1 VPGHDIITIGASA
14 GGVETLISLVRGLPF
29 NLPAAIF
36 VVVHFPPHSSSLLP
50 DILNSNSSLPAGH
63 AQHGELIQ
71 TGRIY
76 VATSDYHLLVRRG
89 AIHIVRGPRENH
101 CRPAIDPLFRSAALA
116 YGPRVIGVILS
127 GTLGDG
133 TAGLFAVKEQGGI
146 AIVQDPQDALF
157 PEMPRNAM
165 SYVQCDYVVPVADLA
180 DLLIR
185 LSHEPVEEIS
195 MVSNDMEKES
205 AVAEIDLAAIENQ
218 EKPGVPSTFACPDC
232 GDTLWEL
239 QDGELLRFRCRTGHA
254 FSSESLLAVQ
264 NEALE
269 GALWAALRGLEENA
283 ALAQRVAAR
292 TRASR
297 LDLAADKLEQQ
308 AKKAQEQA
316 AIIRQLLLSSQAVQ
330 DEKTPLET
338 NREKNRAGD

>member
-1 VPGHDIITIGASA
+1 MPGHDIITIGASA

-29 NLPAAIF
+29 NLPAAVF
-36 VVVHFPPHSSSLLP
+36 VVVHFPPHSPSLLP
-50 DILNSNSSLPAGH
+50 DILNRNGSLPAGH

-76 VATSDYHLLVRRG
+76 VATPDYHLLVRRG

-157 PEMPRNAM
+157 PEMPHNAM
-165 SYVQCDYVVPVADLA
+165 FYVQCDYVVPLADLA
-180 DLLIR
+180 DLLVR

-195 MVSNDMEKES
+195 MVSSDMEKES
-205 AVAEIDLAAIENQ
+205 AVAEIDMATIENQ
-218 EKPGVPSTFACPDC
+218 EKPESPRLLPAQTVVVLCGSYRMANCCAFAAGPD
-232 GDTLWEL
+232 T
-239 QDGELLRFRCRTGHA
+239 RFPPKVFWWSRAKRSKVRYGPRCVD
-254 FSSESLLAVQ
+254 S
-264 NEALE
+264 
-269 GALWAALRGLEENA
+269 
-283 ALAQRVAAR
+283 
-292 TRASR
+292 
-297 LDLAADKLEQQ
+297 
-308 AKKAQEQA
+308 KKM
-316 AIIRQLLLSSQAVQ
+316 
-330 DEKTPLET
+330 PP
-338 NREKNRAGD
+338 